1 MGYSNWPDLKYVLS
15 PIPRIKRISSEPQKL
30 DMGGWV
36 VGQRDVKQTNIHKR
50 ITERQALKKRGNGT
64 IWNKKRKWNKMEKK
78 EKMEQFPEF

>member
-1 MGYSNWPDLKYVLS
+1 
-15 PIPRIKRISSEPQKL
+15 
-30 DMGGWV
+30 MGGWV